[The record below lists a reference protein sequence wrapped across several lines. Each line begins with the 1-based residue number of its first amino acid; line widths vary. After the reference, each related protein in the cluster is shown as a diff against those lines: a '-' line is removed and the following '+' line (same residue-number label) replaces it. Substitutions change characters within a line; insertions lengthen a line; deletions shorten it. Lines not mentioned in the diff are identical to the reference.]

1 MNNLKYNLLDDNA
14 IDISIEGN
22 DLLGNDIYADMLVD
36 IVEDESKDN
45 NIETVALT
53 GPWGS
58 GKSSIINSFKSKL
71 AGRKINGKN
80 IRVEVYNAWKYSKDD
95 FRKAFLIDAEKDTHK
110 KKELEKSLYLEVTSS
125 KYTFRDMNK
134 WVRLIIVLGFLLT
147 IAIAICLFGCSG
159 LAELIQGIL
168 NIAGIS
174 IAGAAIWMI
183 KAIISEEQVTYVK
196 KFSTHDFSRKFGE
209 IINKSEEFNVF
220 IIDDLDRCR
229 ADQALDILEI
239 IHSYLKNSETN
250 NYIFIVPIDQNRLSD
265 HLKNARNFDNTATE
279 QYFNK
284 IFDIQVD
291 IQNPGRM
298 NLYEMLKD
306 LNEQNNF
313 KFSSFSLSIIAD
325 FLVNTP
331 RDVKKHLNRIN
342 TERMLFDSESRMTFR
357 KKLSDKEIVKL
368 YTLKNVWK
376 ENYESLINKYNLF
389 DDINQE
395 LISLSENNKDNE
407 DESSAQF
414 KRFVTS
420 TKSIDI
426 SEIKHYEYFR
436 VEDMPQITLLNAV
449 MDNDL
454 DMITHK
460 SDAGEWSM
468 DDIASAVIYLYDVY
482 VIERNLGK
490 EYIWSIA
497 STYLWIIE
505 KDEHIGNH
513 LIAELDFRE
522 LIASLETAHLQF
534 QVEEQGQL
542 KTTECWE
549 MLNEQVAKCVYD
561 NSEKT
566 FIRDNIGFLLDTLIS
581 TGQITLVTMLLRVD
595 TEKDILQYQNKK
607 RADLISFAVNSG
619 EANDIL
625 LAKALCDCDFENIDE
640 ETIDRIIDYDYRSTI
655 IVISLKM
662 PILLSGKFT
671 QILENLK
678 IEDFISQNPASFE
691 DDEFEQCEQFIL
703 ELCENCKTKIS
714 DAINQIISN
723 YENEICRFVENIA
736 SQAETKKL
744 ENILSMLL
752 QILTFADESQS
763 HMTRVFELL
772 NIINRYGRYRSA
784 MYGAIDQ
791 VHSLELRANLIVSL
805 AGLTNFDEKITDI
818 LFNESDSNNYLTESM
833 EHIFAVIQNKANQT
847 RNIKNVAEVCFNYD
861 YASGYFLNNCWK
873 LNHAMFERCID
884 VMDINNILSRK
895 ELMEHIKCKQTSVKE
910 RLIDK
915 IDNFEQCETLYQY
928 VPHNQFRKKYHQKT
942 RQIIDNASN
951 CDLLYRIHNNENTD
965 YDELRWIYEK
975 MERDFPNSDR
985 KPFTKIPWSAYN
997 RD

>member
-80 IRVEVYNAWKYSKDD
+80 KRVEVYNAWKYSKDD

-847 RNIKNVAEVCFNYD
+847 RNIKNVAEVYFNYD

>member
-45 NIETVALT
+45 NVETVALT
-53 GPWGS
+53 GPWGA

-134 WVRLIIVLGFLLT
+134 WGCLIIVLGFLLT
-147 IAIAICLFGCSG
+147 IAICLFGCSG

-209 IINKSEEFNVF
+209 IIKKSEEFNVF

-298 NLYEMLKD
+298 NLYEMLKN

-313 KFSSFSLSIIAD
+313 KLSSFSLSIIAD

-395 LISLSENNKDNE
+395 LISLSENNKNNE

-436 VEDMPQITLLNAV
+436 VEDMPQIALLNAV
-449 MDNDL
+449 MDNAL
-454 DMITHK
+454 DIITHK

-468 DDIASAVIYLYDVY
+468 DEIASAVIYLYDVY

-714 DAINQIISN
+714 DDINQIISN
-723 YENEICRFVENIA
+723 YKNEVYRFVENIA

-752 QILTFADESQS
+752 QILTFADESQD

-772 NIINRYGRYRSA
+772 NIINKSGRYRSA
-784 MYGAIDQ
+784 MYGVIDQ

-818 LFNESDSNNYLTESM
+818 LFKESDSNNYLTESM

-847 RNIKNVAEVCFNYD
+847 HNIKNVAEVYFNYD

-895 ELMEHIKCKQTSVKE
+895 ELMEHIKCKQMSVKE

-915 IDNFEQCETLYQY
+915 IDNFEQCEILYQY

-985 KPFTKIPWSAYN
+985 KPFTKIPWSAYK

>member
-45 NIETVALT
+45 NVETVALT
-53 GPWGS
+53 GPWGA

-134 WVRLIIVLGFLLT
+134 WVSLIIALGFLLT

-174 IAGAAIWMI
+174 IAGVAIWMI

-209 IINKSEEFNVF
+209 IIKKSEEFNVF

-250 NYIFIVPIDQNRLSD
+250 NYIFIVPIDQNRLSE

-298 NLYEMLKD
+298 NLYEMLKN

-342 TERMLFDSESRMTFR
+342 TERMLFDSESGKTFR

-395 LISLSENNKDNE
+395 LISLSENNKNNE

-449 MDNDL
+449 MDNAL
-454 DMITHK
+454 DIITHK

-468 DDIASAVIYLYDVY
+468 DEIASAVIYLYDVY

-581 TGQITLVTMLLRVD
+581 TGQITLLTMLLRVD

-714 DAINQIISN
+714 DDINQIISN
-723 YENEICRFVENIA
+723 YKNEVYRFVENIA
-736 SQAETKKL
+736 SQSETKKL

-752 QILTFADESQS
+752 QILTFADESQD

-772 NIINRYGRYRSA
+772 NIINKSGRYRSA
-784 MYGAIDQ
+784 MYGVIDQ

-818 LFNESDSNNYLTESM
+818 LFKESDSNNYLTESM

-847 RNIKNVAEVCFNYD
+847 RNIKNVAEVYFNYD

-915 IDNFEQCETLYQY
+915 IDNFEQCEILYQY
-928 VPHNQFRKKYHQKT
+928 VPHNQFRKEYHQKT

-951 CDLLYRIHNNENTD
+951 CDLLYRIHNNKYTD
-965 YDELRWIYEK
+965 CDELRWISEK
-975 MERDFPNSDR
+975 IERDFPNSDR
-985 KPFTKIPWSAYN
+985 EPFTKIPWSAYN